1 LKVNVKVTDLGP
13 FKGVHEFTLDSERLN
28 VIEAPNA
35 AGKSSLIKGIAASLG
50 LPTKRRVTSELAR
63 RLGLL
68 PNTPEDRNPLVNTEA
83 QRAKVELSID
93 GQRHKLEALPYGLPK
108 VEPAGDERFLLTGLL
123 LRESEIVR
131 RLDEGSDDFSWLVST
146 LSLSSWYEVAKRVV
160 EEHQIE
166 ARDILEQL
174 QADRRSIDNYKQ
186 ELEQLRAER
195 EKLIQ
200 HRKELETQ
208 LVQIEDPRLAAE
220 LDDLRAKRN
229 EKDRNVKRLQQTIAA
244 HKAERERIEAV
255 VKSHAVRLLELEAD
269 LKKITGQLDKLP
281 TRREIEEAEAEASK
295 LRRTTIPNLREEIG
309 YWKSKVALLEQ
320 AVQHITKHAGI
331 VPCPLCQECQ
341 ANPIGLIQQVNF
353 ERALTNARDR
363 QREAESK
370 LAKAIQK
377 AEDLESLRPEVNR
390 KRKELQEKKSQL
402 EAEFD
407 HLKGKQIEAKAQLE
421 PISQLLSSLEGELVR
436 EQTELNEI
444 NTRLQRLLTSGQFE
458 RRNQLVAALRQVE
471 ADLGRLDERIARLES
486 EVERKIKVEVKGEV
500 VQLAS
505 AISLYQ
511 EWVETLADLALQI
524 EDAIQQQRKG
534 AARSFNAR
542 VTPLLK
548 EMGFEGLRVWIDESS
563 YKLKVQRGNVDQ
575 PITSLSG
582 SERHALAAL
591 LTLAAKEAY
600 APDIPFFLVDEVLL
614 DFDRKRLTALSN
626 YLKETSRNSGM
637 LVVVS
642 RLGGEKLNVKGA
654 EEL

>member
-1 LKVNVKVTDLGP
+1 
-13 FKGVHEFTLDSERLN
+13 
-28 VIEAPNA
+28 
-35 AGKSSLIKGIAASLG
+35 
-50 LPTKRRVTSELAR
+50 
-63 RLGLL
+63 
-68 PNTPEDRNPLVNTEA
+68 
-83 QRAKVELSID
+83 
-93 GQRHKLEALPYGLPK
+93 
-108 VEPAGDERFLLTGLL
+108 
-123 LRESEIVR
+123 
-131 RLDEGSDDFSWLVST
+131 
-146 LSLSSWYEVAKRVV
+146 
-160 EEHQIE
+160 
-166 ARDILEQL
+166 
-174 QADRRSIDNYKQ
+174 
-186 ELEQLRAER
+186 
-195 EKLIQ
+195 
-200 HRKELETQ
+200 
-208 LVQIEDPRLAAE
+208 
-220 LDDLRAKRN
+220 
-229 EKDRNVKRLQQTIAA
+229 
-244 HKAERERIEAV
+244 
-255 VKSHAVRLLELEAD
+255 
-269 LKKITGQLDKLP
+269 
-281 TRREIEEAEAEASK
+281 
-295 LRRTTIPNLREEIG
+295 
-309 YWKSKVALLEQ
+309 VALLEQ